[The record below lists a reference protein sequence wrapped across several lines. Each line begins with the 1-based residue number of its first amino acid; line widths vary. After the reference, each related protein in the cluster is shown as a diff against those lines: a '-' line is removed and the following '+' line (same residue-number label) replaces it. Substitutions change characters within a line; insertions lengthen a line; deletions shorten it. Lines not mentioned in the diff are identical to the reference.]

1 VAGLDPLLRFWRA
14 LDGTFERVSPAWW
27 GAVVTDSRFPD
38 VWDLNYAR
46 VETTQPDLTAA
57 EIEAELLPAM
67 AESGAQ
73 HEHVVVFHPEE
84 LTGLVTELSMRG
96 DKISWDTAMRCALR
110 IDPAP
115 GDPQVEEVVDFTNEY
130 WDLHRRSLRE
140 FDVTE
145 PRVADQLVRL
155 ERDHLLGTGK
165 RWFTVREE
173 GEMVA
178 FASLHV
184 LELVGYLDHIV
195 TFPGSRG
202 RGYASALVRRAAAES
217 RAAGA
222 TDLLLLA
229 EPDGRARNLYERLGF
244 VVLGHL
250 AASLRPRS

>member
-1 VAGLDPLLRFWRA
+1 MAGLDPLLRFSRA
-14 LDGTFERVSPAWW
+14 IDATFEHVTQAWW

-46 VETTQPDLTAA
+46 IETTQPDLTVA
-57 EIEAELLPAM
+57 EIEAELLPAI
-67 AESGAQ
+67 AECGAQ
-73 HEHVVVFHPEE
+73 REHVVVFHPEE

-96 DKISWDTAMRCALR
+96 DKISWDTAMRCARR

-115 GDPQVEEVVDFTNEY
+115 GDPLVEEIVDFDDEY

-145 PRVADQLVRL
+145 PRVQDQLVRL

-165 RWFTVREE
+165 RWFTVRE
-173 GEMVA
+173 GSEMVA

-184 LELVGYLDHIV
+184 LERVGYLDHVV
-195 TFPGSRG
+195 TFPESRG
-202 RGYASALVRRAAAES
+202 RGYARALVRRASAES
-217 RAAGA
+217 RTAGA
-222 TDLLLLA
+222 TELVLLA

-250 AASLRPRS
+250 AASLRRRS